1 MQAHWSHT
9 VCVLRLQHASVFP
22 PYPEQW
28 KHGTELTR
36 LFLGRFL
43 RRVPSPWGRGE
54 QADGTAHVQL
64 GRALTW
70 ALAVR
75 PGSLGLRGWGQPA
88 GSGASLLPFTF
99 LESLAPRAPHSP
111 SASLTSNVFS
121 KMRLSRILGRRRQSV
136 EPAAHT
142 AHPRSQPGESL
153 PFR

>member
-75 PGSLGLRGWGQPA
+75 PGSLGLRGG
-88 GSGASLLPFTF
+88 GSR
-99 LESLAPRAPHSP
+99 LALGPPCSP
-111 SASLTSNVFS
+111 SPSSSLWLRARPIVLQRHLQVTFS
-121 KMRLSRILGRRRQSV
+121 RR
-136 EPAAHT
+136 
-142 AHPRSQPGESL
+142 
-153 PFR
+153 